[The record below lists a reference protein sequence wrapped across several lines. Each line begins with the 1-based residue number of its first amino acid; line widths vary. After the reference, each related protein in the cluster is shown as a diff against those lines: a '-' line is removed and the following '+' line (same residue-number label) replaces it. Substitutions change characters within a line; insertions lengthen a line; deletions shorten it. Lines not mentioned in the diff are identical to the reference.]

1 MLMKVRDVLLVYILS
16 IKYEITQMEQTI
28 TGLLW
33 FSCVRTLRKFSE
45 DFRDNKSSGQFY
57 KEGFFLCKLI

>member
-1 MLMKVRDVLLVYILS
+1 MLMKVRNVLHVYILS
-16 IKYEITQMEQTI
+16 IKYKITQMEQTI

-45 DFRDNKSSGQFY
+45 DLRDNKSSGQFY
-57 KEGFFLCKLI
+57 KEGSFM